1 MSARKTDPVD
11 HIEFPRYSQSLLKAS
26 DACLRA
32 GYLTAKQGRDGPSSH
47 AMDRGSAFHAVV
59 ERMILDLLAAG
70 ERSYFSEGEPAD
82 ASMVAAVVDEV
93 LRDRT
98 DLHLPVGEADAVRIM
113 AFHTACTLTIDPEQV
128 LGVERKFVMDVG
140 GREVSGILDLAL
152 LTGPREAEVWDWK
165 TSLAVPEADEYRHSF
180 QPRMYAT
187 LLCFGQPV
195 REVPCD
201 CQWGMGPEPGDP
213 VCEVCGGKGRVEE
226 REPAIGAHI
235 GYVRTRE
242 VYPRY
247 LLESGEGLRERDHIL
262 SRTDLQDFRS
272 DLERLVDRLDE
283 ARASG
288 VFPAVPGSHCAI
300 CPAPHECPLPKELR
314 DYSGAVNTME
324 QAAEMAAW
332 SDFMGDR
339 VRVVNRELRNFA
351 AAHGG
356 RIRYGRD
363 LVRELVTVEGRAVK
377 KAGGSSDWD
386 GLVGA
391 VERSAFEGE
400 PFNVGEWIRPTAST
414 NFKRR
419 ALTAAEL
426 DEEREEPVVVDERS
440 ADEKWGVD
448 APW

>member
-1 MSARKTDPVD
+1 MSAVEPLERW
-11 HIEFPRYSQSLLKAS
+11 PRYSQTLLRAS

-32 GYLTAKQGRDGPSSH
+32 GYLTAKHRDGVSSH
-47 AMDRGSAFHAVV
+47 ALDRGSAFHAAA
-59 ERMILDLLAAG
+59 ERMTLDLLAAG
-70 ERSYFSEGEPAD
+70 ERSFFSESEPAD
-82 ASMVAAVVDEV
+82 ASMVGALVDEV
-93 LRDRT
+93 LRERR
-98 DLHLPVGEADAVRIM
+98 DLHVPAGEADAVRAM
-113 AFHTACTLTIDPEQV
+113 AFHLASTLVVEPEQV
-128 LGVERKFVMDVG
+128 LGVERKFVMDVA

-152 LTGPREAEVWDWK
+152 LTGPREAQVVDYK

-180 QPRMYAT
+180 QPRLYAA

-195 REVPCD
+195 RSVPCD
-201 CQWGMGPEPGDP
+201 CQWGAGPEPGDP
-213 VCEVCGGKGRVEE
+213 PCPGCEGRMFVEE

-247 LLESGEGLRERDHIL
+247 LLESGTGLRERDHIL
-262 SRTDLQDFRS
+262 SRTDLADFMV
-272 DLERLVDRLDE
+272 DVQRLVERLDE
-283 ARASG
+283 ARESG
-288 VFPAVPGSHCAI
+288 EFPAVPGSHCSI
-300 CPAPHECPLPKELR
+300 CPAPHECPLPRELR

-332 SDFMGDR
+332 ADFMGDR

-363 LVRELVTVEGRAVK
+363 LVRELVSVEGRAVK
-377 KAGGSSDWD
+377 KSKGSSDWD
-386 GLVGA
+386 GLVEA
-391 VERSAFEGE
+391 VERSAFEGV
-400 PFNVGEWIRPTAST
+400 PFNTAEWIRPTASV

-448 APW
+448 APWD